1 MKWYIQDLLQNNM
14 QGGGRYMRISIRK
27 DWPWFHGSWAWL
39 MGLITLL
46 YFVNV

>member
-1 MKWYIQDLLQNNM
+1 MKCHIQDWLQNNM
-14 QGGGRYMRISIRK
+14 RGGKYMTISMEK
-27 DWPWFHGSWAWL
+27 DWPRFHGSWAWL